1 MDKAVPDP
9 PRPRSERKLRGA
21 QAWMVSLYSFLTV
34 LFVAQ
39 LVWRAQS
46 EGRDGSWFVMLT
58 GTAFLAAA
66 VVGLALRTL
75 ALSSWR
81 GLPVGPGERLLW
93 GTFADRVLPTG
104 GAAYPGRFALSTTRL
119 RYLPDPISRLRG
131 VTGEE
136 WPATALH
143 DVRVTPVDERRRRRG
158 GRWVMVD
165 VDGGASITL
174 MSNEAH
180 LVADELFEAL
190 RVASPATRD

>member
-9 PRPRSERKLRGA
+9 PRHRSEQKLRAA
-21 QAWMVSLYSFLTV
+21 QAWMISLYAFLTL

-39 LVWRAQS
+39 LTWRAQS
-46 EGRDGSWFVMLT
+46 EGRDGSWFVMLV
-58 GTAFLAAA
+58 GTVLFAAA
-66 VVGLALRTL
+66 VVVLALRTL

-81 GLPVGPGERLLW
+81 RLPVDPGERLLW
-93 GTFADRVLPTG
+93 GTFAERVLPTG

-119 RYLPDPISRLRG
+119 RYMPDPVSRLRG
-131 VTGEE
+131 VTAEE
-136 WPATALH
+136 WPVAALH

-165 VDGGASITL
+165 AEGGASITL
-174 MSNEAH
+174 MSNESH

-190 RVASPATRD
+190 EVAAPATRD

>member
-9 PRPRSERKLRGA
+9 PRHRSEQKLRAA
-21 QAWMVSLYSFLTV
+21 QAWMVSLYAFLTL

-39 LVWRAQS
+39 LTWRAQS
-46 EGRDGSWFVMLT
+46 EGRDGSWFVMLV
-58 GTAFLAAA
+58 GTVLFAAA
-66 VVGLALRTL
+66 VVVLALRTL

-81 GLPVGPGERLLW
+81 RLPVDPGERLLW
-93 GTFADRVLPTG
+93 GTFAERVLPTG

-119 RYLPDPISRLRG
+119 RYVPDPVSRLRG
-131 VTGEE
+131 VTAEE
-136 WPATALH
+136 WPVAALH

-165 VDGGASITL
+165 AEGGAPITL
-174 MSNEAH
+174 MSNESH

-190 RVASPATRD
+190 EVAAPATRD